1 MLPWRTLANTG
12 DLASAF
18 KINRNSTAKLAS
30 LGGAHFA
37 EFFELDAQPVAER
50 ALGSQFFQQVFC
62 LVEVFGWEILRLEQ
76 IAKATLNL
84 IFGKQGSLSRLRM
97 RSIER

>member
-1 MLPWRTLANTG
+1 MQNSVITWPRSQGELAG
-12 DLASAF
+12 
-18 KINRNSTAKLAS
+18 
-30 LGGAHFA
+30 LGRAHFA
-37 EFFELDAQPVAER
+37 EFFELNAQPMAER

-62 LVEVFGWEILRLEQ
+62 FVEVFGGEILRLEQ
-76 IAKATLNL
+76 IAKAALNL